1 MAELPEL
8 SATLLRRFRGVPL
21 VDLEDTTDWIERA
34 MLEHGF
40 NPNSNVPQ
48 DATLLVLLFAEWD
61 GTLQISLKTAHYFS
75 YKDAE
80 ESVDKRIISEQFRK
94 VASELQKR
102 YEKKKLSS
110 DLGGQGFYIMTRADR

>member
-8 SATLLRRFRGVPL
+8 SATLLRRFKDVPN

-40 NPNSNVPQ
+40 NSNSNVPQ
-48 DATLLVLLFAEWD
+48 DAILLVLLLAEWD

-80 ESVDKRIISEQFRK
+80 ESVDKRNVSEQFRK
-94 VASELQKR
+94 VAAELGKR

-110 DLGGQGFYIMTRADR
+110 DLSGRSFYIMTRADR

>member
-8 SATLLRRFRGVPL
+8 SATLLRRFRDVPNI
-21 VDLEDTTDWIERA
+21 DLEDTTDWIERS

-40 NPNSNVPQ
+40 NPSSNVPQ
-48 DATLLVLLFAEWD
+48 DAILLVLLFAEWD
-61 GTLQISLKTAHYFS
+61 GTLQISLKTAYYFS

-80 ESVDKRIISEQFRK
+80 ETVDKRTVSEQFRK
-94 VASELQKR
+94 VAKELEKR
-102 YEKKKLSS
+102 YEKKKSSS